1 MLDAAKRL
9 LSAFSI
15 GRVLFCLIVLFF
27 FFLINIPQTVL
38 VPVSI

>member
-9 LSAFSI
+9 LLAFSI

-27 FFLINIPQTVL
+27 FLINIPQTVL